1 MDKKTAICEYLRKYH
16 AGRGNAVF
24 SRELERL
31 FILDGRSVRRAINA
45 LRQEGHPICSDRC
58 GYYYAD
64 NQKEINDTISR
75 LNELVTKVSNSR
87 NGLLRSHIAPTMHVD
102 VSIRINGD
110 EMHAGL

>member
-16 AGRGNAVF
+16 AGRKNAVF

-45 LRQEGHPICSDRC
+45 LRQEGHPICSDQC

-64 NQKEINDTISR
+64 NQKEINDTVYR
-75 LNELVTKVSNSR
+75 LNALVTKISNARS
-87 NGLLRSHIAPTMHVD
+87 GLLFA
-102 VSIRINGD
+102 SITGD
-110 EMHAGL
+110 NVTVNLKITVGG